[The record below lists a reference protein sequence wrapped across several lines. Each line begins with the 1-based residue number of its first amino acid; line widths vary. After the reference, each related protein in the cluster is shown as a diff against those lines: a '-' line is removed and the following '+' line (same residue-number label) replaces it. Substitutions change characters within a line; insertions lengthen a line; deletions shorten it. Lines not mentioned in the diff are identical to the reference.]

1 MTINLEK
8 IRIMSKANFENL
20 QELQDDELYFV
31 EFTDYIKNI
40 IKSALTLSLS
50 GRSNMNITEANRTY
64 TVPFQGTILG
74 SISVS
79 DNSSPVINIT
89 RNNVVYTVHKFQG
102 ASNEVNTDDINI
114 PVLQG
119 DIFTVS
125 GGKIDNGNTL
135 MYFYP
140 LNIEV

>member
-1 MTINLEK
+1 MGINLEK
-8 IRIMSKANFENL
+8 IRVMSKAKFEAL
-20 QELQDDELYFV
+20 SSLSDDELYFV
-31 EFTDYIKNI
+31 EFTEYIKNI

-50 GRSNMNITEANRTY
+50 SRSNMNITQTNRTY
-64 TVPFQGTILG
+64 TVPSQGTILG

-89 RNNVVYTVHKFQG
+89 RNNVVYKVHMFQG

-125 GGKIDNGNTL
+125 GGTIDNNNTL

-140 LNIEV
+140 LSIEV